1 MFTLARDINP
11 VIKQGMQVVIPEV
24 WQPGMNE
31 LKLVKEDGSNYEY
44 NNSYTFTL
52 NQNDIKF

>member
-44 NNSYTFTL
+44 NNSYTL
-52 NQNDIKF
+52 NQDDIKF